1 MAAAA
6 AAPPPAPRR
15 PFVAR
20 ALLSDLDGTLFDTEP
35 LYFAAYKAAVESFG
49 VAYSADFHVAHLLGR
64 PEAAGVA
71 AVLSLLRPAC
81 DAAALVAARD
91 AALDFSR
98 VAPCAGAAAAVAAL
112 RAALP
117 AGALAVATSSKE
129 RLVRA
134 KRAAPAADALLAHFA
149 AVVCA
154 DSPQMAGKAGKPA
167 PDAFLAAAAAVGAAP
182 ADCLVFEDSL
192 AGIAAGVAAG
202 CFVVA
207 VPDARLPA
215 GAAAAAGAHVVLASL
230 EEFRLDMVGL

>member
-6 AAPPPAPRR
+6 PR
-15 PFVAR
+15 PFRAR
-20 ALLSDLDGTLFDTEP
+20 ALLSDLDGTLLDTEP

-49 VAYSADFHVAHLLGR
+49 VAYDAAFHVEHLLGR

-71 AVLSLLRPAC
+71 AILALLRPPC
-81 DAAALVAARD
+81 DAAALVTARD

-98 VAPCAGAAAAVAAL
+98 VAPCAGAAAAVRAL
-112 RAALP
+112 RGALP

-134 KRAAPAADALLAHFA
+134 KRAAPEADALVGEFA

-154 DSPQMAGKAGKPA
+154 DSPAMAGKRGKPA
-167 PDAFLAAAAAVGAAP
+167 PDAFLAAAAAIGAAP
-182 ADCLVFEDSL
+182 EDCVVFEDSL
-192 AGIAAGVAAG
+192 AGIAAGAAAG

-230 EEFRLDMVGL
+230 LDFRLEMVGL